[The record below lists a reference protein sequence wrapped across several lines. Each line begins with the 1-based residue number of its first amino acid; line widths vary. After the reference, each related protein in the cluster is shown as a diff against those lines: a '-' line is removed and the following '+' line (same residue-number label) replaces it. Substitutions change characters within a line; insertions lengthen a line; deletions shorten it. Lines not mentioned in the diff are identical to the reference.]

1 MKPSRHRSRGTGII
15 TGIVIS
21 VTGSN
26 NLMTQLNFDG
36 YSAQK
41 YINLVAGGQYNEI
54 SCCNFENKPTGATL
68 GNLLHIDPHA
78 SLPGYHK
85 IRYCSFQNMPG
96 NGGDY
101 GNEPIRVSNGATSTY
116 LSRTIIEYCY
126 WNNTGGDSESISVKC
141 REDTI
146 RYCTFTNQQDAQLVF
161 RNGDDNKAYG
171 NFFINAGSLR
181 GMEANNIDC
190 YNN

>member
-54 SCCNFENKPTGATL
+54 SCCNFENTPTGATL

-85 IRYCSFQNMPG
+85 IRYCSF
-96 NGGDY
+96 
-101 GNEPIRVSNGATSTY
+101 
-116 LSRTIIEYCY
+116 
-126 WNNTGGDSESISVKC
+126 
-141 REDTI
+141 
-146 RYCTFTNQQDAQLVF
+146 TNQQDAQLVF

-171 NFFINAGSLR
+171 NFLINAGSLR
-181 GMEANNIDC
+181 SMEANNIDC